1 MIYIYNHNILMVKL
15 FVSGFPLDMEEVAL
29 AKMFFPYGNVQTI
42 KLVRDRKTRICK
54 GYGFIEMADMES
66 AENAVSGLNQQP
78 FGDRLLT
85 VNISPD
91 EPPKPFKPRFNTGGS
106 GAPSYKKVF
115 KPNDPNFK
123 PKRPRKRI

>member
-1 MIYIYNHNILMVKL
+1 MVKL
-15 FVSGFPLDMEEVAL
+15 FVSGFPLDMEEVGL

-42 KLVRDRKTRICK
+42 KLVRDRKTRVCK

-78 FGDRLLT
+78 LGDRLLT

-91 EPPKPFKPRFNTGGS
+91 EPPKPFKPRFNTGG

-115 KPNDPNFK
+115 KPSDPNFK